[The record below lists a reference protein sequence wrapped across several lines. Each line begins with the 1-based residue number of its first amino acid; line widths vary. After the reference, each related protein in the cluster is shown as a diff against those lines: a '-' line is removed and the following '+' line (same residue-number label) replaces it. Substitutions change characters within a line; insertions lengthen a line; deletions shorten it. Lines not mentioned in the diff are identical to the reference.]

1 MTERVATPEPESL
14 ARSVIDTAAR
24 GFVHG
29 LGQRLE
35 SERLPPDDH
44 RPWPVPRTPWLMAQ
58 AWDDL
63 LFAHWAVQE
72 SDLRPFVPAALPLDT
87 FDRSAWLAITPF
99 SIRGL
104 RLRGLPAV
112 PGISNFREVNVRTY
126 VTIDGKPGVFFFSLD
141 ADSLLGVQVARLW
154 FRLPY
159 FYATSDHDRG
169 ESFRFRSVRNHPDAP
184 AAQLDVEYRP
194 IGPSSIATPGSLE
207 WFLTERYCFYVAYD
221 AGRVERV
228 EIHHAPWPL
237 QRTEAEI
244 RTNTMALPLD
254 LRLAWQ
260 PTTLHYARTL
270 DVSIWGP
277 EVIEA
282 PRRRGA
288 HAA

>member
-1 MTERVATPEPESL
+1 MRRPLPSEPEDL

-35 SERLPPDDH
+35 SDRLPPDDH
-44 RPWPVPRTPWLMAQ
+44 RPWPAPRTPWLMAQ

-63 LFAHWAVQE
+63 LFAHWAVRE

-87 FDRSAWLAITPF
+87 FDGSAWLAVTPF
-99 SIRGL
+99 TVRGL

-112 PGISNFREVNVRTY
+112 PRLSTFREINLRTY

-141 ADSLLGVQVARLW
+141 ADTLLGVQVARLW

-159 FYATSDHDRG
+159 FYASSGHDRG
-169 ESFRFRSVRNHPDAP
+169 ESFRFRSVRTHPDAP
-184 AAQLDVEYRP
+184 SAEFDGEYRP
-194 IGPSSIATPGSLE
+194 IGRPEIAAPGSLE
-207 WFLTERYCFYVAYD
+207 WWLTERYCFYVMYPD
-221 AGRVERV
+221 GRVERV

-237 QRTEAEI
+237 QRAEAEI
-244 RTNTMALPLD
+244 CTNTMALPLD
-254 LRLAWQ
+254 MQLARQ
-260 PTTLHYARTL
+260 PTTLHYVRTL

-282 PRRRGA
+282 PNRPDAR
-288 HAA
+288 AA